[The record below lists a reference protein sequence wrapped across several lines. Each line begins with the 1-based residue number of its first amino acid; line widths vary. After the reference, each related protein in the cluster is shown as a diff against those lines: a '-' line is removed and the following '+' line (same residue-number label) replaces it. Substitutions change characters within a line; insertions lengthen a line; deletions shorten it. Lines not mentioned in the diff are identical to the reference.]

1 MFLSDIDNITN
12 MIVKEFPDV
21 AKLTSIGQT
30 WQERKLKVLELDARK
45 LMGERGVKPIEGPT
59 AAEKKSNRVALLQ
72 AQEDAQ
78 KKIEEMSQEELLEH
92 NEDNM
97 RLEDT

>member
-1 MFLSDIDNITN
+1 

-59 AAEKKSNRVALLQ
+59 AAEKKKQSCSTSPSTGRCPKEN
-72 AQEDAQ
+72 
-78 KKIEEMSQEELLEH
+78 
-92 NEDNM
+92 
-97 RLEDT
+97 